1 VKKKQ
6 NILLVLLSPAL
17 PSRDNVT
24 EETVH
29 FETFP
34 MLKICHIIYFFF
46 SYPKSINCFA
56 LNWIFRILVASLMFS
71 FSNS

>member
-1 VKKKQ
+1 LCEKKTKYSFGAA
-6 NILLVLLSPAL
+6 ISCSPEQGL
-17 PSRDNVT
+17 CNRR
-24 EETVH
+24 TVP
-29 FETFP
+29 FEMFP
-34 MLKICHIIYFFF
+34 MLKICHIIFFF

>member
-1 VKKKQ
+1 
-6 NILLVLLSPAL
+6 VLLSPAL
-17 PSRDNVT
+17 PSRDYVT
-24 EETVH
+24 EETVP
-29 FETFP
+29 FEMFP
-34 MLKICHIIYFFF
+34 MLKICHIIFFF